1 MEGEI
6 WEFDMKSIILAATVA
21 AIGLPA
27 ASAAAQTP
35 SQTNREYQRDVNDA
49 RRDYRRDMRD
59 ADNRSERREA
69 REEYREEI
77 RDARQD
83 RREDL
88 RDWRRYRSYD
98 YNRLEPG
105 QQRYYADRYYR
116 SSNYYQPRRLG
127 YGERVYRGN
136 DGRYYC
142 RRDDGTT
149 GLIVGGLAGGVIGH
163 EVAPGDSQVLGT
175 ILGGAAGALL
185 GRAIDREVTCH

>member
-1 MEGEI
+1 
-6 WEFDMKSIILAATVA
+6 MKSVFLAATMAAVA
-21 AIGLPA
+21 LPA
-27 ASAAAQTP
+27 APAFAQTP
-35 SQTNREYQRDVNDA
+35 NETNRDYRQDVREAEREYQRDL
-49 RRDYRRDMRD
+49 RR
-59 ADNRSERREA
+59 ADDPEDVREA
-69 REEYREEI
+69 REEYREE
-77 RDARQD
+77 
-83 RREDL
+83 RREAREERREEL
-88 RDWRRYRSYD
+88 RDWRRYRNFD

-116 SSNYYQPRRLG
+116 SGNYYRPRRLA
-127 YGERVYRGN
+127 YGERVYRGY

-175 ILGGAAGALL
+175 LLGGAAGALL